1 MGSRRIYSCIGRNLL
16 KAYRNCVGGE
26 LLSKNIGT
34 MKSFL
39 VVFAISIAFAQG
51 AFCPGEKKH
60 GKRCLAKENAYKCGA
75 FFDDLLGKP
84 DKPLQWLG
92 ALPDALKKVK
102 TQEEI
107 DEILTPGITKESF
120 SNFQCDKVAANARCY
135 TTLKKFQS
143 EPLDS
148 CDKNLVNTKG
158 TETVG
163 DCLCGQVRR
172 WLKND
177 DDFQANGRDG
187 INIVFHYSQ
196 CGEDWTPVADGDNI
210 LSTTEQL
217 CCTKD
222 GFFRRCD
229 GTDYRTICPE
239 K

>member
-16 KAYRNCVGGE
+16 KLYRNCVGGE
-26 LLSKNIGT
+26 LHSENIVT

-75 FFDDLLGKP
+75 FFDDLLGNP

-148 CDKNLVNTKG
+148 CKKNLVNTKG
-158 TETVG
+158 TGTIG
-163 DCLCGQVRR
+163 DYLCGQVRR

-177 DDFQANGRDG
+177 DDFKANGKRDIKIG
-187 INIVFHYSQ
+187 FQYSQ
-196 CGEDWTPVADGDNI
+196 CGEDWEPVSNGGVKLFAN
-210 LSTTEQL
+210 EPL
-217 CCTKD
+217 CCTSD
-222 GFFRRCD
+222 GFFERCNGD
-229 GTDYRTICPE
+229 PYTKFCE
-239 K
+239 